1 MILYHISKQMDTQ
14 ERAYNR
20 AKHSVGM
27 ANVHLVWIPKRR
39 KPVLVGE
46 VRLRLSQILTDVA
59 VEKKWIIRAME
70 IAPDHVHLLVEYDPK
85 TPINSVVK
93 AFKGRSSR
101 LLRKEFPHLLKLPT
115 LWTHS
120 YFYDTT
126 GKVTTRQITEYIN
139 DPHHA

>member
-1 MILYHISKQMDTQ
+1 M
-14 ERAYNR
+14 ENR
-20 AKHSVGM
+20 SQDYRHDKHSVGM

-59 VEKKWIIRAME
+59 VEKGWIIRAME

-101 LLRKEFPHLLKLPT
+101 LLRKEFPHLLRLPT

-126 GKVTTRQITEYIN
+126 GKVTTVRVTEYIN
-139 DPHHA
+139 DPHHS

>member
-1 MILYHISKQMDTQ
+1 M
-14 ERAYNR
+14 EEANR
-20 AKHSVGM
+20 EYRRSKHSVGM

-59 VEKKWIIRAME
+59 VEKGWIIRAME

-93 AFKGRSSR
+93 SFKGRSSR

-120 YFYDTT
+120 YFYDST
-126 GKVTTRQITEYIN
+126 GKVTTVKITEYIN
-139 DPHHA
+139 DPHHS

>member
-1 MILYHISKQMDTQ
+1 MENP
-14 ERAYNR
+14 EREDHRNR
-20 AKHSVGM
+20 HSVGM

-46 VRLRLSQILTDVA
+46 VRLRLSQIITDVA
-59 VEKKWIIRAME
+59 VEKGWIIRALE

-93 AFKGRSSR
+93 AFKGLSSR

-126 GKVTTRQITEYIN
+126 GKVTTAKVTEYIN
-139 DPHHA
+139 DPHHS